1 MNKNLT
7 AYIEYI
13 KDNYQNANDYIL
25 KSSFNELKKTYNVNQ
40 LQQKNKEII
49 EQDREAKSQT
59 VQENVPGDV
68 LEETED
74 GGAEDEGEAEEEQK
88 GAEEMSLG
96 ATDKET
102 DEGAT
107 VMSGLSDDDEGAT
120 EEIKAIKFLENTIF
134 RLQGSATMGVVT
146 LKKKYLD

>member
-1 MNKNLT
+1 MNKNLN

-25 KSSFNELKKTYNVNQ
+25 KSSFNEFKKTYNVNQ

-49 EQDREAKSQT
+49 EQDQEAKSQT

-88 GAEEMSLG
+88 GA
-96 ATDKET
+96 
-102 DEGAT
+102 
-107 VMSGLSDDDEGAT
+107 
-120 EEIKAIKFLENTIF
+120 
-134 RLQGSATMGVVT
+134 
-146 LKKKYLD
+146 